1 MGTCFTDMW
10 PAGKEVLQ
18 VLWDMSGGRLGV
30 FHWMQRITK
39 MPRDAHCDYGVAL
52 CLLSFAVYVW
62 DDDEITKVDAA
73 LRDSTLNGHGHV
85 DAEIPE
91 LKRSGK
97 KQLRSA
103 TNPHRYIPGKIQLP
117 CYDSAFE
124 LLHVCYFLCTR
135 AL

>member
-1 MGTCFTDMW
+1 MW